1 VSFISLGLVNVRR
14 NLGRS
19 VLAIAAMAVAALV
32 VTSLL
37 SLAPSAHQAAQSTE
51 RFVLGGDVIVTGY
64 HLLSRAADL
73 SPADGEQASWRMRRY
88 SYDLAGLWPEIV
100 PWAWQYGVILP
111 DGAGADGLMALGS
124 QAERVTDLMALLS
137 EHPRVAGV
145 QPSTVL
151 PVLERG
157 PGPDGGWVRSWLMG
171 RDPVADHSWWP
182 EYLAGSATGRYLEP
196 ADQGGHVAVVDSSRQ
211 ARGFAEAHSGS
222 VIELFVPRATISARG
237 EVIFDYDQLYE
248 FAFEVVGNIDSVTGY
263 EVTPGEPLPVRW
275 STGTVFVPS
284 ATIEALAREIGLP
297 GAPVTGLGVR
307 TTDLVDLPR
316 LTGELQL
323 LTAERS
329 AYAVYSVR
337 ELVRA
342 VEGTGAIQPLV
353 ALQEPIPGAQI
364 AANLVPRMV
373 PLNLNVVFSTLA
385 LTIAAL
391 IVAANLLLLLSERR
405 REVSILRALGARTS
419 DVALMVLAEA
429 VFLSLAGCV
438 LGFWPIRL
446 LSTVTLISNRL
457 SLGHIAR
464 LTMLDFA
471 VVCGAATL
479 LALLFGL
486 LPAMASTRMTPTEAL
501 RND

>member
-1 VSFISLGLVNVRR
+1 MSFISLGLVNVRR

-19 VLAIAAMAVAALV
+19 ALAIAAMAVAALV

-51 RFVLGGDVIVTGY
+51 RFVVGGDVIVTGF

-73 SPADGEQASWRMRRY
+73 SPAAQEQSSWRMRRF
-88 SYDLAGLWPEIV
+88 SYDLAGFWPEVV

-111 DGAGADGLMALGS
+111 DGAASDGLLALGS
-124 QAERVTDLMALLS
+124 RAGRVIDLMALLAD
-137 EHPRVAGV
+137 HPKVAGV
-145 QPSTVL
+145 QVSTVL

-157 PGPDGGWVRSWLMG
+157 PGPDEDWVRSWLVG
-171 RDPVADHSWWP
+171 RDPLSDRSWWP
-182 EYLAGSATGRYLEP
+182 EFLANSVSGRYLEP
-196 ADQGGHVAVVDSSRQ
+196 VDQGRQVVVVDGTRL
-211 ARGFAEAHSGS
+211 ARGHAEAPNGA
-222 VIELFVPRATISARG
+222 VIELFVPRATISPQG
-237 EVIFDYDQLYE
+237 NVLFDYGRLHE
-248 FAFEVVGNIDSVTGY
+248 VAFEVVGQIDSVTGY
-263 EVTPGEPLPVRW
+263 EVTSADPLPVRW
-275 STGTVFVPS
+275 STGTIFVPS

-297 GAPVTGLGVR
+297 GAPVTALAVR
-307 TTDLVDLPR
+307 ATDLVDLPR

-323 LTAERS
+323 LTAGLS
-329 AYAVYSVR
+329 VYSVR

-342 VEGTGAIQPLV
+342 VEGTGAVQPLL
-353 ALQEPIPGAQI
+353 ALQEPITGAQI
-364 AANLVPRMV
+364 AGNLVPRVV
-373 PLNLNVVFSTLA
+373 PLNLNLVFSTLA

-391 IVAANLLLLLSERR
+391 IVAANLLLLLNERR
-405 REVSILRALGARTS
+405 REISILRSLGARTG

-429 VFLSLAGCV
+429 IVLSLAGCV

-446 LSTVTLISNRL
+446 LSTVTLVSNRL

-471 VVCGAATL
+471 VVCGAAAL